1 MMSDLDRAAQIAAIA
16 ALPDQLRAL
25 VAGLDDATLTTVLV
39 PGEWTVAQNVHHLA
53 DSHAQAFNR
62 ARLILTE
69 ARPTIT
75 PYDQDAW
82 ARLPEAMAADL
93 EPSLLILAGLHQRWA
108 AFWRALPEPAWERS
122 GWHPERGE
130 LRLDDLLQSYAA
142 HGVAHLDQIRRTLA
156 ARAA

>member
-1 MMSDLDRAAQIAAIA
+1 MMSDVARAAQIAAIA

-69 ARPTIT
+69 AHPTIT

-93 EPSLLILAGLHQRWA
+93 TIAADPRRATPALGRVLAGTAGAGMGALGLASGTR
-108 AFWRALPEPAWERS
+108 RA
-122 GWHPERGE
+122 
-130 LRLDDLLQSYAA
+130 
-142 HGVAHLDQIRRTLA
+142 A
-156 ARAA
+156 AR

>member
-1 MMSDLDRAAQIAAIA
+1 MSDGTRAAQIAAIA
-16 ALPDQLRAL
+16 ALPDQLREL

-69 ARPTIT
+69 AHPTIT

-130 LRLDDLLQSYAA
+130 LRLDDLLQYYAA